1 MLTNGLYLSSTSEL
15 NHGQSN
21 VVTEEDLE
29 HLWRLVEMKDGG
41 PTWIKMMD
49 RSTETMSYQ
58 AWGRDPKVGY
68 LNLYCI
74 HGFSFNG
81 TINL

>member
-1 MLTNGLYLSSTSEL
+1 MLTDGLYLSSTSEL

-29 HLWRLVEMKDGG
+29 HLWRLAEMKDGG

-58 AWGRDPKVGY
+58 AWGRDPKVGCLY
-68 LNLYCI
+68 LYCI